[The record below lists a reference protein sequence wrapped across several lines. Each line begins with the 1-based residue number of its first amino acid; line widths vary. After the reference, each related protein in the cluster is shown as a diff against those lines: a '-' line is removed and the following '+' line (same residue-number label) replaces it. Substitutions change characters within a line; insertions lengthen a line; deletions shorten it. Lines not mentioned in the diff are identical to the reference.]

1 MSVYYERSKM
11 SFFSGI
17 NQLLMNGLASRV
29 FGSNP
34 MTACNDDF
42 GSLFGCQS
50 MGPTGAMDAMFGMSS
65 MNSMNGMFG
74 MNNFGM
80 MGGILGNNFQPF
92 MQMLG
97 AMFGMTCGYQGLDLL
112 NFMNNWSMVT
122 NNMMNSMQGM
132 NGMGGMSGM
141 GGMNPMGGQFNNFQT
156 PFALQNPQSLGNGNA
171 LVSTAARYL
180 GMNEQQVEGATG
192 SRLADGLWCAGFV
205 RETLKQ
211 TYGNNLPAWYK
222 NCNTNSCSEVL
233 NAARQNGKSFKNGGA
248 AQPGDLIVFNTSR
261 GQARHIGIV
270 SKIENGKVYTI
281 EGNSGGK
288 VSQRVYDI
296 GNTSRINS
304 YIRMG

>member
-1 MSVYYERSKM
+1 M

-17 NQLLMNGLASRV
+17 SQLIMGSLMGSRSI
-29 FGSNP
+29 GPNP
-34 MTACNDDF
+34 FSSGGNDAC
-42 GSLFGCQS
+42 SLFGCPS
-50 MGPTGAMDAMFGMSS
+50 MGAMGAMDDLFGMS
-65 MNSMNGMFG
+65 SMNGMFG

-80 MGGILGNNFQPF
+80 MGGISGNKFQPF

-97 AMFGMTCGYQGLDLL
+97 MMFGMSCGYQGLAFL
-112 NFMNNWSMVT
+112 NFMNNWSMMC
-122 NNMMNSMQGM
+122 NMMG
-132 NGMGGMSGM
+132 GMGGMAGM
-141 GGMNPMGGQFNNFQT
+141 GGMGSMGGMAGMGAMGAMGGPFNNFQA

-171 LVSTAARYL
+171 LVNTAARYL
-180 GMNEQQVEGATG
+180 GMNELQVENATG

-233 NAARQNGKSFKNGGA
+233 NAARQNGKAFRDGNS

-270 SKIENGKVYTI
+270 AKIENGKVYTI
-281 EGNSGGK
+281 EGNSSGK

-296 GNTSRINS
+296 GNTGRINS

>member
-1 MSVYYERSKM
+1 MGSRSIGPNP
-11 SFFSGI
+11 FSSGG
-17 NQLLMNGLASRV
+17 NN
-29 FGSNP
+29 
-34 MTACNDDF
+34 C
-42 GSLFGCQS
+42 SLFGCPS
-50 MGPTGAMDAMFGMSS
+50 MGGMGAMDDLFGMS
-65 MNSMNGMFG
+65 SMNGMFG

-97 AMFGMTCGYQGLDLL
+97 MMFGMTCGYQGLDFL
-112 NFMNNWSMVT
+112 NFMGNWQMMC
-122 NNMMNSMQGM
+122 NNM
-132 NGMGGMSGM
+132 MGGMSGMGGFGGMSGLGAMSGMGGM
-141 GGMNPMGGQFNNFQT
+141 GGMNPMGGQFNNFQS

-171 LVSTAARYL
+171 LVNTAARYL
-180 GMNEQQVEGATG
+180 GMNEQQVECATG

-233 NAARQNGKSFKNGGA
+233 NAAKQNGKAFRDGGA

-281 EGNSGGK
+281 EGNSSGK
-288 VSQRVYDI
+288 VSQRVYDLSNAN
-296 GNTSRINS
+296 GRINS
-304 YIRMG
+304 FIRMGE